1 MNTQEKLKLINEI
14 LEKNDISIQDDYF
27 EDIFK
32 DENNVEI
39 FRVMSSRFLSK
50 YPEKENELLDEIIK
64 NLNNYFELPTTSNG
78 LKIIAYNDRI
88 DEHREQLDEY
98 AEREIA
104 HHFEKGFTS
113 GFLELE
119 IDEIFYDGYWARNTV
134 RLAEPH
140 QKTTNE

>member
-64 NLNNYFELPTTSNG
+64 NLNNYLGLTTTSNG
-78 LKIIAYNDRI
+78 
-88 DEHREQLDEY
+88 
-98 AEREIA
+98 
-104 HHFEKGFTS
+104 
-113 GFLELE
+113 
-119 IDEIFYDGYWARNTV
+119 
-134 RLAEPH
+134 
-140 QKTTNE
+140 

>member
-64 NLNNYFELPTTSNG
+64 NLNNYLELKTTSNG
-78 LKIIAYNDRI
+78 
-88 DEHREQLDEY
+88 
-98 AEREIA
+98 
-104 HHFEKGFTS
+104 
-113 GFLELE
+113 
-119 IDEIFYDGYWARNTV
+119 
-134 RLAEPH
+134 
-140 QKTTNE
+140 

>member
-39 FRVMSSRFLSK
+39 FRVMSSRLLSK

-64 NLNNYFELPTTSNG
+64 NLNNYLELTTTSNG
-78 LKIIAYNDRI
+78 
-88 DEHREQLDEY
+88 
-98 AEREIA
+98 
-104 HHFEKGFTS
+104 
-113 GFLELE
+113 
-119 IDEIFYDGYWARNTV
+119 
-134 RLAEPH
+134 
-140 QKTTNE
+140 

>member
-64 NLNNYFELPTTSNG
+64 NLNNYLELTTTSNG
-78 LKIIAYNDRI
+78 
-88 DEHREQLDEY
+88 
-98 AEREIA
+98 
-104 HHFEKGFTS
+104 
-113 GFLELE
+113 
-119 IDEIFYDGYWARNTV
+119 
-134 RLAEPH
+134 
-140 QKTTNE
+140 

>member
-27 EDIFK
+27 EDISK

-64 NLNNYFELPTTSNG
+64 NLNNYLELTTTSNG
-78 LKIIAYNDRI
+78 
-88 DEHREQLDEY
+88 
-98 AEREIA
+98 
-104 HHFEKGFTS
+104 
-113 GFLELE
+113 
-119 IDEIFYDGYWARNTV
+119 
-134 RLAEPH
+134 
-140 QKTTNE
+140 

>member
-64 NLNNYFELPTTSNG
+64 NLNNYLELTTTS
-78 LKIIAYNDRI
+78 
-88 DEHREQLDEY
+88 
-98 AEREIA
+98 
-104 HHFEKGFTS
+104 KG
-113 GFLELE
+113 
-119 IDEIFYDGYWARNTV
+119 
-134 RLAEPH
+134 
-140 QKTTNE
+140 

>member
-64 NLNNYFELPTTSNG
+64 NLNNYLELPTTSNG
-78 LKIIAYNDRI
+78 
-88 DEHREQLDEY
+88 
-98 AEREIA
+98 
-104 HHFEKGFTS
+104 
-113 GFLELE
+113 
-119 IDEIFYDGYWARNTV
+119 
-134 RLAEPH
+134 
-140 QKTTNE
+140 